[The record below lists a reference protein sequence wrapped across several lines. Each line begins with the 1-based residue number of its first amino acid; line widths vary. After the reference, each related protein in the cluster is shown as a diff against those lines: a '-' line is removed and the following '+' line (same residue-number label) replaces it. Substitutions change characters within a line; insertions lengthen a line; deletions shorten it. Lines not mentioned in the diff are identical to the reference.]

1 MQGAQKSCFN
11 LISADVSS
19 LKDRYKA
26 FMRVMRE
33 WRHLKM
39 LKCAGRGHA
48 PLGVGGMA
56 PGELCVLCPACPH
69 PEMNLP
75 DNWDTCSDDMKYVL
89 ARI

>member
-1 MQGAQKSCFN
+1 MQGTCTSCRDPT
-11 LISADVSS
+11 SVDVFP

-39 LKCAGRGHA
+39 LKRAGRGHA
-48 PLGVGGMA
+48 HSGVNGTA

-69 PEMNLP
+69 PEINLP
-75 DNWDTCSDDMKYVL
+75 DNWDTCSDDLKYVL
-89 ARI
+89 ACT